1 MKSNDLGEW
10 VRFEDAE
17 AALAVADRTIGQW
30 IDRAQAAIECAQ
42 TWEAA
47 VKTAVEAE
55 REACAVLANETVCD
69 VHIPTGIQIYG
80 QVAARA
86 IRARGKEPE
95 Q

>member
-1 MKSNDLGEW
+1 MEMKRYDHIDEIGLLELTHGEW
-10 VRFEDAE
+10 VRFEDA
-17 AALAVADRTIGQW
+17 
-30 IDRAQAAIECAQ
+30 QASIKA
-42 TWEAA
+42 
-47 VKTAVEAE
+47 AVEAE

-86 IRARGKEPE
+86 IRARGAEPE